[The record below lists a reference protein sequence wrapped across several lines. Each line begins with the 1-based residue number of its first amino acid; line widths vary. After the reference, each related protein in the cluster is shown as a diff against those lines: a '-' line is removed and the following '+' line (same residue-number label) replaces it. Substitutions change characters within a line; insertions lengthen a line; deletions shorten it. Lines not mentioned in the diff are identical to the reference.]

1 MEIKMEIANKIN
13 EKIEQFERFRDNGYE
28 VSSFVDDGR
37 TFFEIKKYGFTI
49 QIGFIVNNV
58 MRVVSLDDTERI
70 IKENERAIELFK
82 KRDLTIKEFNELQ
95 NMKGVFLINDRGRVK
110 AHNYKMMYDVFIWDK
125 LYNIYC

>member
-1 MEIKMEIANKIN
+1 MEIANKIN